1 MGRDTSGAKHCRW
14 EQCCRVRLV
23 LPKRIHHTPYPV
35 SMGFGHHAPNK
46 SGDQI
51 QAQASSHS
59 QTKHSIPAKHSVI
72 CLVELQFSNSV
83 IVAFTTLTHGCS
95 VNKMIYIFAH
105 YIYICIHVY
114 TFVCICYTFLYFF
127 YSYMAYNMNNDNGC
141 VSGAP

>member
-46 SGDQI
+46 YGHQI
-51 QAQASSHS
+51 PAQASSHS